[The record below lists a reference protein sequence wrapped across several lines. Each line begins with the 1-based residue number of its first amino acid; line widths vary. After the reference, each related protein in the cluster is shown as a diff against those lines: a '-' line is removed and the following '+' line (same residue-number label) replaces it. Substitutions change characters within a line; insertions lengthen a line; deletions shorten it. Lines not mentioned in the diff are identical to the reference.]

1 MIRFSLLQI
10 FLDCAA
16 LSRCFGFYIARISI
30 YSFLFFVSVN
40 SHGGTSPE
48 QEFDGR
54 VLPNVLLIVVDDMG
68 YSDIGAFG
76 GEIPTPNLD
85 RLAMMG
91 TRFSDFQVL
100 PACSPTRAALLT
112 GQEPHAVGFGSLA
125 EELAENQ
132 KGTRAYAGVLPAG
145 VPTIAT
151 LLKSQGY
158 RTYLSGKWHL
168 GMTAES
174 SPGAMGFDQSVTLLS
189 GGASHFKDMKP
200 AYSPDPAAVAP
211 YEVDGERLASL
222 PDHYNYSTQ
231 YFTDEMIRMIGDHDS
246 RQPFFGFL
254 SFTAPHWPLQAP
266 AATIDRF
273 AATYEM
279 GYEVLREQ
287 RLAGL
292 KAANIVRSDTPMSE
306 LPPKVRPWN
315 SLSDAEREREVR
327 SMAVYAA
334 MISEIDA
341 HVGRLF
347 DFLERT
353 ERDENTV
360 VMFLSDNGAE
370 GHDLDETWPADIF
383 PQIRKVID
391 TRFDH
396 STPRMGLPNSYTL
409 YGAGWAHAAA
419 PHLRMYKAF
428 PSEGGTRATA
438 FISLP
443 GHEGRLPQVV
453 REMITVR
460 DVLPTL
466 MDFLGIK
473 QAPSIKAQLAGHSF
487 LPLIIDGGGVFE
499 GAEQAVVVE
508 FLGKLAVR
516 QGRWKLLK
524 LPVPYGDGAFALY
537 DLDAD
542 LAERHNVADEYP
554 QVVEHLLSAYADYKR
569 IHGVIEPDWVSGY

>member
-1 MIRFSLLQI
+1 MIWFFLLQA
-10 FLDCAA
+10 FFGCPAFSRWFG
-16 LSRCFGFYIARISI
+16 LSIARISM
-30 YSFLFFVSVN
+30 YGFLVFISVN
-40 SHGGTSPE
+40 GHGGTSE
-48 QEFDGR
+48 ERDIDSQA
-54 VLPNVLLIVVDDMG
+54 LPNVLLIVVDDMG

-125 EELAENQ
+125 EELADNQ
-132 KGTRAYAGVLPAG
+132 KGTPAYAGVLPAG

-151 LLKSQGY
+151 LLRGHGY

-168 GMTAES
+168 GMTTAS
-174 SPGAMGFDQSVTLLS
+174 SPGAMGFDRSVSLLS

-200 AYSPDPAAVAP
+200 AYSPDPTAVAP
-211 YEVDGERLASL
+211 YEVDGKRLTAL
-222 PDHYNYSTQ
+222 PEHFDYSTQ
-231 YFTDEMIRMIGDHDS
+231 YFTDEMIRMIGGGDS
-246 RQPFFGFL
+246 TQPFFGFL

-266 AATIDRF
+266 SATIERF
-273 AATYEM
+273 VAQYAS

-292 KAANIVRSDTPMSE
+292 KQVNLISPDTPMSE
-306 LPPKVRPWN
+306 LPPKVRPWD
-315 SLSDAEREREVR
+315 SLSESEREREVR

-334 MISEIDA
+334 MISEIDR

-347 DFLERT
+347 AFLEQT
-353 ERDENTV
+353 GRDENTV
-360 VMFLSDNGAE
+360 VLFLSDNGAE

-383 PQIRKVID
+383 PQIRRVID

-396 STPRMGLPNSYTL
+396 ATSMMGRPNSYTL